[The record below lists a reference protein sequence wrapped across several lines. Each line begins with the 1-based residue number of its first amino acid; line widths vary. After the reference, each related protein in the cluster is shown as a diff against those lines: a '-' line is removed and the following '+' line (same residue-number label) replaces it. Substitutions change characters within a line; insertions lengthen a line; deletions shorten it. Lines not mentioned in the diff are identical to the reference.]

1 MAKYTGPACKL
12 CRREGEKL
20 FLKGERCFSPKC
32 AFERRSFAPG
42 QHGPTGSRGS
52 RGGRGGT
59 GRVSD
64 YSKQLRAKQKARRV
78 YGVFERQFRRYYGHA
93 IRARGVT
100 GLMLLQIL
108 ESRLDNVVFRLG
120 FASSRAQARLLV
132 THGHFTVNGRRTDVP
147 SMNLDVGDVLA
158 VRTGSLD
165 ATYFKELA
173 PLAETRNAPVW
184 LSRDIKTL
192 SGSVLRMPERP
203 EIDGNLNEQ
212 LIVEYYSR

>member
-59 GRVSD
+59 GRESD
-64 YSKQLRAKQKARRV
+64 YAKQLRAKQKARRI
-78 YGVFERQFRRYYGHA
+78 YGVFERQFRRYYSHA
-93 IRARGVT
+93 LKARGVT

-132 THGHFTVNGRRTDVP
+132 THGHFTINGRRTDVP
-147 SMNLDVGDVLA
+147 SMNLGVGDVLA
-158 VRTGSLD
+158 VRAGSMD
-165 ATYFKELA
+165 ATYFKDLA
-173 PLAETRNAPVW
+173 ALVETRNTPVW

-192 SGSVLRMPERP
+192 SGNVLRMPERP